1 MDHFHEGE
9 HNRLA
14 VKMQFSTAVNDL
26 LKYDRDHIWH
36 PYTSMSNPMMVYPV
50 KEARGC
56 EMILASEEPKD
67 YRMIDAMSSWWC
79 AIHGYNNQEIN
90 DALVSQISKVSHV
103 MFGGLTHEPAVSLV
117 GKLLTLLDHSELQHC
132 FLADSGSVAM
142 EIALKMALQY
152 QWSLTPAS
160 DSEFKKTK
168 FLTISRGYHGD
179 TIGAMSVCDPKSSMH
194 SIYAGYVAENIFV
207 TGPPTV
213 PTLPTSNIYRE
224 NKEIF
229 NEAVTFDP
237 ECLEVFRS
245 KLEHEIEEVCAVVLE
260 PILQGAGGMRLYHP
274 QFLIEVRKLCD
285 QYDVPLIMDEIA
297 TGFGRTGAMFAFHHC
312 RAYQD
317 DMNIPKD
324 SQVDV
329 YPDIICV
336 GKALT
341 GGYMTLSAVV
351 TTPKIAMTISNPELQ
366 TGGCLMHGP
375 TFMGNPLACAAA
387 NKSLDILLRGDWTT
401 QVQRIERQLFD
412 GLYKD
417 VLSDSKI
424 SSVISDIRITGAV
437 AVLELKQSV
446 DSLWFHHKFVSK
458 GVYVRPFRNLC
469 YIMPPYI
476 ISPEQLDK
484 VTRVIREVLRE
495 WADKVLA

>member
-1 MDHFHEGE
+1 MKFSS
-9 HNRLA
+9 A
-14 VKMQFSTAVNDL
+14 VEDL

-36 PYTSMSNPMMVYPV
+36 PYTSMSNPMTVYPV
-50 KEARGC
+50 KKAQGC
-56 EMILASEEPKD
+56 EIILRSEEPRDHK
-67 YRMIDAMSSWWC
+67 MIDAMSSWWC
-79 AIHGYNNQEIN
+79 AIHGYNNDEIN
-90 DALVSQISKVSHV
+90 DALISQIKNMSHV
-103 MFGGLTHEPAVSLV
+103 MFGGLTHEPAITLV
-117 GKLLTLLDHSELQHC
+117 QKLIKLLNHDQLQHC

-152 QWSLTPAS
+152 QYSLNPVS
-160 DSEFKKTK
+160 SFKKRK

-179 TIGAMSVCDPKSSMH
+179 TIGAMSVCDPFSSMH
-194 SIYAGYVAENIFV
+194 SIYSGYVAENIFAE
-207 TGPPTV
+207 GPPTV
-213 PTLPTSNIYRE
+213 PTLPTSEIYKE
-224 NKEIF
+224 NSHLFAESVSF
-229 NEAVTFDP
+229 NDSDFAD
-237 ECLEVFRS
+237 FRVKMES
-245 KLEHEIEEVCAVVLE
+245 NHEDICAVILE

-285 QYDVPLIMDEIA
+285 AYDVPLVMDEIA

-312 RAYQD
+312 RDYQVAQ
-317 DMNIPKD
+317 NIPRE

-351 TTPKIAMTISNPELQ
+351 TTPKIALTISNPSLN

-387 NKSLDILLRGDWTT
+387 NKSLDILLRGHWID
-401 QVQRIERQLFD
+401 QVQFIERKLFD
-412 GLYKD
+412 GLYKAIMSDD
-417 VLSDSKI
+417 VIIQTL
-424 SSVISDIRITGAV
+424 SDIRITGAV
-437 AVLELKQSV
+437 AVLELKDSV
-446 DSLWFHHKFVSK
+446 DSSWFHHMFVSK

-476 ISPEQLDK
+476 ISSEELDK
-484 VTRVIREVLRE
+484 VMRVIREVLRE
-495 WADKVLA
+495 WAKKILLRKHLEPGNSSA